1 MQVDFARDCYTSAV
15 EGDPY
20 SYVALQAWG
29 VLEVRK
35 KERKKKREREW
46 WKEGGCRR
54 KKNKRGGGERQKG
67 RKR

>member
-1 MQVDFARDCYTSAV
+1 MDFARDCYTSAV

-35 KERKKKREREW
+35 GEGKRV
-46 WKEGGCRR
+46 
-54 KKNKRGGGERQKG
+54 GGGVRMRMG
-67 RKR
+67 GGVRDG